1 MPAAEGLR
9 ARALE
14 VWLVLGDDRRVPSR
28 KPREQGDVGVV
39 AEKKPKTEKPRLWK
53 VLLHN
58 DDFTTQDFVEAVL
71 MAIFN
76 KTPAEAHELM
86 LRVHTRG
93 FCVAGVYT
101 HEVAETKVAAVER
114 MAQAAEF
121 PFLSTMEPA

>member
-1 MPAAEGLR
+1 MPT
-9 ARALE
+9 
-14 VWLVLGDDRRVPSR
+14 R

-39 AEKKPKTEKPRLWK
+39 AERKPRTEKPRLWK

-58 DDFTTQDFVEAVL
+58 DDFTTQEFVELVL

-76 KTPAEAHELM
+76 KDPAAAHELM
-86 LRVHTRG
+86 LQVHTRG
-93 FCVAGVYT
+93 VCVAGVYT
-101 HEVAETKVAAVER
+101 HEVAETKVAAVEQ

>member
-1 MPAAEGLR
+1 MPT
-9 ARALE
+9 
-14 VWLVLGDDRRVPSR
+14 R

-39 AEKKPKTEKPRLWK
+39 AERKPRTEKPRPWK

-58 DDFTTQDFVEAVL
+58 DDFTTQEFVELVL

-76 KTPAEAHELM
+76 KDPATAHELM
-86 LRVHTRG
+86 LQVHTRG
-93 FCVAGVYT
+93 VCVAGVYT

>member
-1 MPAAEGLR
+1 MPG
-9 ARALE
+9 ARDQCKALE
-14 VWLVLGDDRRVPSR
+14 VLGLLGDDRQVPSR

-39 AEKKPKTEKPRLWK
+39 AERKVKTEKPRMWK

-71 MAIFN
+71 MAIFG
-76 KTPAEAHELM
+76 KTALEAHELM
-86 LRVHTRG
+86 LQVHTRG
-93 FCVAGVYT
+93 VCVAGVYT

-114 MAQAAEF
+114 MAQASEF